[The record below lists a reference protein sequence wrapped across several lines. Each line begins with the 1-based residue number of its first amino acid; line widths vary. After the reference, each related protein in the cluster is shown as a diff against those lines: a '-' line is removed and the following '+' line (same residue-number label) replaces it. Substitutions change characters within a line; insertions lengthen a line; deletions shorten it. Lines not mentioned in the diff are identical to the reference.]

1 MNTPHWTE
9 RLSEYLDGDLSTAE
23 RDACEQHLA
32 GCAGCARLLEELKG
46 VAAAARALPPTP
58 PPAELWNAIEA
69 RLETPV
75 LAMRPRAEIRERL
88 ARRWTFSAGQLAAMA
103 ACLVAVTTAAM
114 WLAVHGSH
122 PGATGVGG
130 TGPVAVSPPSG
141 PTASERGGDSSS
153 ATSPEATSAPET
165 GAPGGQLAHA
175 GDDRGERGEHER
187 GEHERAGRE
196 PGESRGGEAALPRST
211 DPDAGVPAVA
221 ADFGVNRYDAAIA
234 ELQSSLDQRRSTLD
248 TSTVRIVEQNLAI
261 IDKAIA
267 DARTALAADPSS
279 RYLNTYLASTM
290 RRKVDFLRRVNSL
303 ARI

>member
-1 MNTPHWTE
+1 MNTTHWTE

-32 GCAGCARLLEELKG
+32 GCAECARVLEELKG
-46 VAAAARALPPTP
+46 ITAAARALPPTP
-58 PPAELWNAIEA
+58 PPADLWNAIEA

-75 LAMRPRAEIRERL
+75 LTMRPRAEVRERL
-88 ARRWTFSAGQLAAMA
+88 ARRWTLSVGQLAAMA
-103 ACLVAVTTAAM
+103 ACLVAVTAAAM
-114 WLAVHGSH
+114 WLAVHG
-122 PGATGVGG
+122 PGTKGSS
-130 TGPVAVSPPSG
+130 TNGPVAVVP
-141 PTASERGGDSSS
+141 RSS
-153 ATSPEATSAPET
+153 APPVAGGTDSTAPAPET
-165 GAPGGQLAHA
+165 ARTPGTASQEQPLASSET
-175 GDDRGERGEHER
+175 GEER
-187 GEHERAGRE
+187 HERAGRRDDDE
-196 PGESRGGEAALPRST
+196 RHEREASPARRT

-234 ELQSSLDQRRSTLD
+234 ELQTSLDQRRSTLD
-248 TSTVRIVEQNLAI
+248 TSTVRIVAQNLAI